1 MTFHLAG
8 YTQSQDSAVLIN
20 AAALADQSLQ
30 VNGNQII
37 VPNDLTT
44 IIWAYALGPNAS
56 RAQLVSPSLRRI
68 FNQEIFPLDVNAV
81 ATDQLALELFGG
93 SPLQLDPGEPLEG
106 WMAESNAAASRVTIL
121 ACLADAPPIPIVGDI
136 HSIRVSSTG
145 AAVANSW
152 TNITLTF
159 NDVLPSGTYALV
171 GATLFSANM
180 QAFRFVFKGGAYRPG
195 AIGSSALSTRINP
208 MFRYGAMGSWGEFEN
223 LTPPS
228 VDVLCN
234 GADASFQGV
243 LDLVQIASAR

>member
-1 MTFHLAG
+1 MFHLLG

-37 VPNDLTT
+37 VPNDMTT
-44 IIWAYALGPNAS
+44 LIWVYALGVS
-56 RAQLVSPSLRRI
+56 ITRAQLVSPSLRRI
-68 FNQEIFPLDVNAV
+68 FNQEIFPLDSSLIVS
-81 ATDQLALELFGG
+81 DQLALEVFGG

-106 WMAESNAAASRVTIL
+106 WMAEGAAGASRVTIL

-136 HSIRVSSTG
+136 HTIRVSSTG
-145 AAVANSW
+145 VAVANVW

-171 GATLFSANM
+171 GAAMQSTNM

-195 AIGSSALSTRINP
+195 ALGSQLLSTRLNP

-234 GADASFQGV
+234 GADAAFQGV